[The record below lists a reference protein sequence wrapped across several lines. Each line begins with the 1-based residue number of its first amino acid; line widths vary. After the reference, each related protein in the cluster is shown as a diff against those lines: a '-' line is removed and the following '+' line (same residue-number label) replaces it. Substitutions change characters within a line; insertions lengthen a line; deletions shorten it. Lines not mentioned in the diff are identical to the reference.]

1 MSRKSIWSRREFLQK
16 SATAGA
22 LLSLSPFAAAR
33 LAYAQSISRS
43 RVTIAHG
50 VGVYSLNPYAV
61 NTSPLQAAW
70 GSVMEPLIDAD
81 YEKRGYRGVLAE
93 SWQMKGTKLQFN
105 LRKGVR
111 FHDGTPFTSKD
122 VIASFKR
129 ILTDKSSLQAPNLQ
143 NVGEMDAPNDHT
155 VIITLKKADANA
167 LEDINSRVIMK
178 QATAEKMG
186 EADNRPIGTGPFRF
200 TSWERS
206 GQFVVRRNES
216 YWGPPPKIDE
226 VIYKAIQEDA
236 ARIAALE
243 AGQAD
248 IISNIPPHEVA
259 RLKSN
264 PRLRIQQVQGL
275 RPIFLVLSPAYKPLD
290 NVKVRR
296 AITHAIDRDRI
307 IKHILE
313 GNAYPLSG
321 LLSPQVFGYE
331 PSAKAFAYDPE
342 KAKQLLTE
350 AGFPNGFEID
360 YFSPTGR
367 YPKDREVAQVIVEQ
381 LSKVGIKANLKT
393 PEWSIFN
400 TDYKNGKYPDLP
412 DRPRQPHRCRHALSA
427 VFQNRHDPA
436 NLGYSNTKL
445 DEILEAQQLTFDVK
459 KREKLLWEAHKI
471 ILDDAPAVPLWNAM
485 DIYAYRADLVWTAP
499 PDEKVQ
505 LRDGY
510 PPPQIDFR
518 RIPYKGRPRA
528 CVLRC
533 NPYASFSQH
542 STARRIE
549 SCGR

>member
-1 MSRKSIWSRREFLQK
+1 MSRKSNWSRREFLQK

-22 LLSLSPFAAAR
+22 LVSLTPFTAAR
-33 LAYAQSISRS
+33 LAYAQSTSRS
-43 RVTIAHG
+43 RITIAHG

-93 SWQMKGTKLQFN
+93 TWQMKGTKLQFN
-105 LRKGVR
+105 LRKGIR

-122 VIASFKR
+122 VVASFKR
-129 ILTDKSSLQAPNLQ
+129 ILTDKHSLQAPNLQ

-178 QATAEKMG
+178 QSTAEKMG
-186 EADNRPIGTGPFRF
+186 EADNRPIGTGPFKF

-216 YWGPPPKIDE
+216 YWGQPPKIDE

-331 PSAKAFAYDPE
+331 PSAKAFPYDPE

-360 YFSPTGR
+360 YYSPTGR

-400 TDYKNGKYPDLP
+400 TDYKNGKYPIYLTGRGSLTDADTLFQQYFRTGMTRRTWAIAIRSSTRSSRRSNSLSMSKSAKSCSGTRTKSSWKML
-412 DRPRQPHRCRHALSA
+412 RPCRCGMPWTFTPIAPTWFGPR
-427 VFQNRHDPA
+427 RRMKR
-436 NLGYSNTKL
+436 YS
-445 DEILEAQQLTFDVK
+445 
-459 KREKLLWEAHKI
+459 
-471 ILDDAPAVPLWNAM
+471 
-485 DIYAYRADLVWTAP
+485 
-499 PDEKVQ
+499 
-505 LRDGY
+505 
-510 PPPQIDFR
+510 
-518 RIPYKGRPRA
+518 
-528 CVLRC
+528 
-533 NPYASFSQH
+533 
-542 STARRIE
+542 
-549 SCGR
+549 

>member
-1 MSRKSIWSRREFLQK
+1 MSRKFDSSRRAFLHTTASAGVLVALSPL
-16 SATAGA
+16 SAT
-22 LLSLSPFAAAR
+22 R
-33 LAYAQSISRS
+33 LAYAQNSNRS

-70 GSVMEPLIDAD
+70 GSIMEPLIDAD

-93 SWQMKGTKLQFN
+93 TWEMKGTRLQFN
-105 LRKGVR
+105 LRRGIR
-111 FHDGTPFTSKD
+111 FHDGAPFTSKD
-122 VIASFKR
+122 VVASFKR
-129 ILTDKSSLQAPNLQ
+129 ILTDKASLQAPNLQ

-155 VIITLKKADANA
+155 VVISLKKPDANA

-178 QATAEKMG
+178 QSVAEKMG

-206 GQFVVRRNES
+206 GQFVMRRNEG

-248 IISNIPPHEVA
+248 VISNIPPHEVG
-259 RLKSN
+259 RLKGN
-264 PRLRIQQVQGL
+264 PRIRIQQVQGL
-275 RPIFLVLSPAYKPLD
+275 RPIFLVLSPAYKPLE

-296 AITHAIDRDRI
+296 AITHAIDRNRI
-307 IKHILE
+307 IKHVLE

-321 LLSPQVFGYE
+321 LLSPQVFGYD
-331 PSAKAFAYDPE
+331 PSAKAFPYDPD
-342 KAKQLLTE
+342 KAKQLLAE

-360 YFSPTGR
+360 YYSPTGR

-381 LSKVGIKANLKT
+381 LSKIGVKANLKT

-400 TDYKNGKYPDLP
+400 TDYKNGKYPIYLTGRGSLTDADTL
-412 DRPRQPHRCRHALSA
+412 
-427 VFQNRHDPA
+427 FQQYFRTGMTRRT
-436 NLGYSNTKL
+436 LGYSNPKL

-485 DIYAYRADLVWTAP
+485 DIYAYRSDLVWTAP

-505 LRDGY
+505 L
-510 PPPQIDFR
+510 
-518 RIPYKGRPRA
+518 K
-528 CVLRC
+528 
-533 NPYASFSQH
+533 
-542 STARRIE
+542 TAYLKPK
-549 SCGR
+549 